1 MTALRTESDRC
12 TLNVGLPIQTKLT
25 NYIQRMEIDMS
36 NKKIKNPLW
45 DNELNIEKRLDFLI
59 NSLTLDE
66 KISCMSNANPDIDR
80 LGIRAFNI
88 GGEGAHGVQA

>member
-1 MTALRTESDRC
+1 
-12 TLNVGLPIQTKLT
+12 
-25 NYIQRMEIDMS
+25 MS

-66 KISCMSNANPDIDR
+66 KISCMSNANTDIETR
-80 LGIRAFNI
+80 PGRGFA
-88 GGEGAHGVQA
+88 